1 MTGIKKIVL
10 VTVIFVLIVAAGI
23 AEQLYIDRTFDKLE
37 DYADDL
43 AVLLQAERYV
53 EALELTEKLST
64 WWGKERDKLEFLC
77 SNVDI
82 KEIYREIGELQGSQ
96 YAEMYDD
103 SITRANVLKYMAQ
116 NSKNLLAFKL
126 KNIL

>member
-1 MTGIKKIVL
+1 MTGIKKIIL

-23 AEQLYIDRTFDKLE
+23 AEQVYVDRTFDKLE

-43 AVLLQAERYV
+43 AVLLQAERYT

-64 WWGKERDKLEFLC
+64 WWEKERDKLEFLC

>member
-23 AEQLYIDRTFDKLE
+23 AEQVYIDRTFDKLE

-43 AVLLQAERYV
+43 AVLLQAERYS
-53 EALELTEKLST
+53 EALELTEKLSA
-64 WWGKERDKLEFLC
+64 WWEKERDKLEFLC

>member
-1 MTGIKKIVL
+1 MSGIKKIVL
-10 VTVIFVLIVAAGI
+10 VAVIFALIVAGGI
-23 AEQLYIDRTFDKLE
+23 TEQIYIDKTFDKLE
-37 DYADDL
+37 NYADKIYF
-43 AVLLQAERYV
+43 LLQEERYT
-53 EALELTEKLST
+53 EALTLTADLSD
-64 WWGKERDKLEFLC
+64 WWAKERDKLEFLC

-103 SITRANVLKYMAQ
+103 SITRANVLKYMAK
-116 NSKNLLAFKL
+116 NSKNLLAFKI